1 MRSGFLLLT
10 TIFIVASMNLIAPAH
25 SINERSRQEADK
37 KFEALANKY
46 IQQLLEMNPE
56 TATQLGEHR
65 FDNRLDDYSLAGV
78 ERARKFNQ
86 EYLKALKEIAPTRL
100 NQVNNVDYRIMKT
113 QLEYEIFQIDELR
126 EYEWNPLRYNVG
138 GSLFALMA
146 RDFAPLK
153 MRLLNVKARLQGIPT
168 VIAQAKLNLKN
179 PPRIYTE
186 TAITQNK
193 GNISL
198 VRDELQTFI
207 NQAPEVKTELAP
219 VQAAIIAAL
228 EDYGAWLEKDLLP
241 RSNGDFRLGDAKFR
255 RKLHYALDS
264 GLTKEEIL
272 RRAIADLK
280 STQDA
285 MYEVA
290 LPLYKKYFPEEARSS
305 ARLNDKKFVIKSAL
319 DKLSETHP
327 TNDTIVAL
335 ADQDLQATTE
345 FVRRNNLV
353 TVPDEPIKT
362 IVMPE
367 YARGV
372 AVAYCDAA
380 GPLERKGETF
390 YAISPTPKDWTPARV
405 ASFFREYNNYF
416 VQDLTIHE
424 AMPGHYLQLAHS
436 NKFTAPTK
444 IRAVFRSGSFIEG
457 WAVYAESL
465 MAESGYGGPEVKL
478 QQLKM
483 KLRVIVNAIIDQKI
497 HTAGMTEKE
506 AIAFMM
512 NEGFQEE
519 GEAAGKWRRAQLSS
533 TQLST
538 YYVGSV
544 EVTDIRRA
552 YEAKMK
558 GRADLK
564 QIHDTMLSYGSPAP
578 KYVREL
584 MGL

>member
-1 MRSGFLLLT
+1 MRRSILALAMIFTLLST
-10 TIFIVASMNLIAPAH
+10 NMIAFAH
-25 SINERSRQEADK
+25 LRADK
-37 KFEALANKY
+37 NADAKFEALANKY
-46 IQQLLEMNPE
+46 IEQLLEMNPE
-56 TATQLGEHR
+56 TATSLGDHR
-65 FDNRLDDYSLAGV
+65 YDNRLNDYSLAGV
-78 ERARKFNQ
+78 GSERKFTQ
-86 EYLKALKEIAPTRL
+86 EYLKALEAIPATRL
-100 NQVNNVDYRIMKT
+100 SAVNSIDYRIMRT
-113 QLEYEIFQIDELR
+113 RLEYNLFQLDELR

-138 GSLFALMA
+138 DALFALLA

-153 MRLLNVKARLQGIPT
+153 NRLLSVKGRLQAIPT

-179 PPRIYTE
+179 PPRVYTE
-186 TAITQNK
+186 TAIAQNK
-193 GNISL
+193 GSISL
-198 VRDELQTFI
+198 VRDELRTFI
-207 NQAPEVKTELAP
+207 DQAPEVKPELAP
-219 VQAAIIAAL
+219 VQAQTIKAL
-228 EDYGAWLEKDLLP
+228 EDYGVWLEKDLLP
-241 RSNGDFRLGDAKFR
+241 RSTGDFRLGDAKFR

-264 GLTKEEIL
+264 DLSKEEIL
-272 RRAIADLK
+272 RRAETDLK
-280 STQDA
+280 STQNA

-290 LPLYKKYFPEEARSS
+290 LPLYKKYFPQQTNAS
-305 ARLNDKKFVIKSAL
+305 AALSNKKLVIKAVL
-319 DKLSETHP
+319 DKLSESHP

-335 ADQDLQATTE
+335 ASSDLQSTTD
-345 FVRRNNLV
+345 FVRAHDLV
-353 TVPDEPIKT
+353 TVPDEPVKT

-380 GPLERKGETF
+380 GPLDRGGETF
-390 YAISPTPKDWTPARV
+390 YAISPTPKDWSEARA

-424 AMPGHYLQLAHS
+424 AMPGHYLQIAHA
-436 NKFTAPTK
+436 NKFKAPTK
-444 IRAVFRSGSFIEG
+444 IRAIFRSGSFVEG
-457 WAVYAESL
+457 WAVYAESM
-465 MAESGYGGPEVKL
+465 MAEAGYGGAEVRL

-506 AIAFMM
+506 AVAFMM

-544 EVTDIRRA
+544 EVTDIRRV
-552 YEAKMK
+552 YEAKMN
-558 GRADLK
+558 GRVDLK
-564 QIHDTMLSYGSPAP
+564 QMHDKMLSYGSPSP
-578 KYVREL
+578 KYVRES